1 MSLNKNTLEQ
11 RRQNLIRKSQNNINN
26 VNNVNNGNNINA
38 LGKVPTKQQFLQKH
52 LDIKLKKHLNQNRD
66 IMQRAPVLLKPHTSS
81 NPTMSMQSVMLGEI
95 NNTYQQPHTIQNPPD
110 DTETDIGTNIGTN
123 IGTDIGTDS
132 IIPLHIYQTWLT
144 KDLPH
149 HMNNAVNSIKNNNPQ
164 FEHHLYDDNDCCE
177 FIKNNYDSDVLNAYI
192 TLKPGAY
199 KADLWR
205 YCILFIHGGIYLDI
219 KYSPL
224 NGFKFINLVEKEHLV
239 ADINGINI
247 YNALMVCLPRNEILF
262 KAIRQIVDNVKNKYY
277 GSSSLD
283 PTGPGLLSKFVST
296 SDNIVDLKHTELYA
310 NNDYKIIN
318 YNDIPI
324 IKSYSG
330 HNKDKIK
337 YSKIKHYSI
346 LWSEKKIYI

>member
-26 VNNVNNGNNINA
+26 GNNGNNGNNINA

-81 NPTMSMQSVMLGEI
+81 NPTMSMHSVMLGEI

-110 DTETDIGTNIGTN
+110 DTETDIGTNIGS
-123 IGTDIGTDS
+123 DIGTDS

-205 YCILFIHGGIYLDI
+205 YCILYKYGGIYLDI
-219 KYSPL
+219 KFVSI
-224 NGFKFINLVEKEHLV
+224 NGFKLIHLTRKEHWVLDCDKHGV
-239 ADINGINI
+239 
-247 YNALMVCLPRNEILF
+247 YNALIVCLPKNNILI
-262 KAIRQIVDNVKNKYY
+262 KAIYAIVDNVKHKRYLNSALAVY
-277 GSSSLD
+277 GQHL
-283 PTGPGLLSKFVST
+283 
-296 SDNIVDLKHTELYA
+296 
-310 NNDYKIIN
+310 
-318 YNDIPI
+318 
-324 IKSYSG
+324 
-330 HNKDKIK
+330 
-337 YSKIKHYSI
+337 
-346 LWSEKKIYI
+346 